1 MLSSYRTF
9 ADNTTSQILSV
20 GLSLVM
26 EYFSAK
32 TTTSKCPL
40 EKRLLKKHTMVLHTI
55 MATSPHNGLRQL
67 LAHVS
72 SKVADQSMPFHKW

>member
-32 TTTSKCPL
+32 TTTSTDKMSIR
-40 EKRLLKKHTMVLHTI
+40 EK
-55 MATSPHNGLRQL
+55 ATEKTHHGSPHNYG
-67 LAHVS
+67 H
-72 SKVADQSMPFHKW
+72 